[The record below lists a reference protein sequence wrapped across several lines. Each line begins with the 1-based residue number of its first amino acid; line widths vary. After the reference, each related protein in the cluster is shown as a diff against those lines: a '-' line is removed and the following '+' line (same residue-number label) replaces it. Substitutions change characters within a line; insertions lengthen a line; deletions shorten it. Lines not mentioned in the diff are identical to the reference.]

1 MPVTNVDRLEAM
13 LATVGQADVAAL
25 SPAER
30 RRLADGCRRVA
41 LLATPEATDEP
52 KAAEAEGVLDRLK
65 RGERSQ

>member
-13 LATVGQADVAAL
+13 LATVGQDDMAVL

-41 LLATPEATDEP
+41 LLAAPEP
-52 KAAEAEGVLDRLK
+52 KGTEPEGVLDRLD